1 MSNVLSNFQVR
12 AIRDN
17 VTRNLKKQIRFWAG
31 QLMVVFEQN
40 SQ

>member
-1 MSNVLSNFQVR
+1 MNNVLSNLQVG
-12 AIRDN
+12 AIREN

-31 QLMVVFEQN
+31 QLMVLFERN